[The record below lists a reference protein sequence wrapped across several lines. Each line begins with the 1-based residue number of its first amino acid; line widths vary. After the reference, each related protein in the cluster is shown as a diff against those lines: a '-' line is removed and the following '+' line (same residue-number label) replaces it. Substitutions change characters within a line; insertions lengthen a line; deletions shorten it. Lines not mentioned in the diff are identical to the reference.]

1 LGEAKHFC
9 VRSPGGGKEKRGSR
23 AIRGACRKKMSAHL
37 RDTQRSEPSGAQL
50 WHEFCSDIA
59 QSYGDI
65 MSRPLI
71 VTLLLISAAPVYA
84 QDQQPDSAKLKTDA
98 QKVVSIIS
106 RDRLK
111 TQTYCQI
118 LELSDQIDQDENPA
132 NTDELAQKI
141 DSLEVKLGPE
151 FMTLVH
157 SLSNMDP
164 GSPDAQDIRTMIES
178 LDSLCGD

>member
-1 LGEAKHFC
+1 
-9 VRSPGGGKEKRGSR
+9 
-23 AIRGACRKKMSAHL
+23 
-37 RDTQRSEPSGAQL
+37 
-50 WHEFCSDIA
+50 
-59 QSYGDI
+59 

-71 VTLLLISAAPVYA
+71 TAFLLISTAPVYA
-84 QDQQPDSAKLKTDA
+84 QDQQPYATKLKTDA

-106 RDRLK
+106 HDKLK

-141 DSLEVKLGPE
+141 DNLEGKLGPE

-157 SLSNMDP
+157 DVSNMDP
-164 GSPDAQDIRTMIES
+164 GSPDARDIHAIIES
-178 LDSLCGD
+178 LDGLCGE

>member
-1 LGEAKHFC
+1 
-9 VRSPGGGKEKRGSR
+9 
-23 AIRGACRKKMSAHL
+23 
-37 RDTQRSEPSGAQL
+37 
-50 WHEFCSDIA
+50 
-59 QSYGDI
+59 

-71 VTLLLISAAPVYA
+71 VALLLISAAPVHA
-84 QDQQPDSAKLKTDA
+84 QDQQPDSTKLKTDA

-157 SLSNMDP
+157 GLSNMDP